1 MDSDFAD
8 LNSKEVSLLLA
19 SYAEKH
25 SLRMQPIAFFL
36 ADGKEL
42 LDVIQVKN
50 FADIFFG
57 CEQSKCA
64 ELVDKLRKKQQY
76 SDYEMQELAKSFSGQ
91 YKDPWNSVDHFVSYV
106 NTCCVEY
113 RTRPIYFAPYIALV
127 QCSGS
132 GKSRMLLESSKKLRT
147 LYVCFRSGATGYPPR
162 TGRAIF
168 QLFNG
173 KGLDDAKNE
182 ESYKWALVERLRH
195 AEISARK
202 NLPKPGS
209 KPEAVM
215 FESEQ
220 LRESIW
226 NLQDADIEEELPDS
240 EEPVLL
246 ILDEARALLDESQE
260 NAPFGVSKFRLF
272 RRALRAYWEKFKN
285 ARLFAVLV
293 DTSSKIIFFSPSMK
307 ADPSARQVRDEGG
320 AFLLHPYVL
329 RGSFDT
335 IFHDLKLPEGTR
347 DLTPLL
353 KNSHYLQSGRPLVA
367 IPFSDANQQRDFLL
381 RKLRGGYSGRTP
393 EPGRNLGQLSIV
405 LTRLATAISCLSP
418 ISAELVAE
426 HMVHL
431 LASDFLREQM
441 FVSHLAEAR
450 LALAAAYAWNTA
462 GELERNLLPAL
473 QRAMISGL
481 VSAGDRGEIVAQV
494 VLLQAFDAVCIA
506 EKKNPG
512 DFVSVVSV
520 LEQLLP
526 KDCMVDVREAIPLSL
541 RDARVACGQFVQLA
555 HHLSLDTN
563 CRLAERHCGAFFK
576 GRQPGIDAVVPIV
589 APVPAMFAVQI
600 RNRDE
605 QGQASTKI
613 RERMNPS
620 FAFKNQKI
628 PEKDL
633 LELDKNCVKVF
644 LQLGADVKPACC
656 NSEGPLQI
664 FGLSSRCL
672 SEPVVCALEI
682 LLDATNSIES
692 FVLDQKAASE
702 VDGSNLPFPDD
713 LSIMRQI
720 LPFVIDNKPQ
730 WNDLTVVELKSIFKK
745 NNLKLPYKK
754 GSQDPNKH
762 DLIEELVQKLGKEPR
777 D

>member
-1 MDSDFAD
+1 MD
-8 LNSKEVSLLLA
+8 
-19 SYAEKH
+19 
-25 SLRMQPIAFFL
+25 
-36 ADGKEL
+36 
-42 LDVIQVKN
+42 
-50 FADIFFG
+50 
-57 CEQSKCA
+57 
-64 ELVDKLRKKQQY
+64 
-76 SDYEMQELAKSFSGQ
+76 
-91 YKDPWNSVDHFVSYV
+91 
-106 NTCCVEY
+106 
-113 RTRPIYFAPYIALV
+113 
-127 QCSGS
+127 
-132 GKSRMLLESSKKLRT
+132 
-147 LYVCFRSGATGYPPR
+147 
-162 TGRAIF
+162 
-168 QLFNG
+168 
-173 KGLDDAKNE
+173 
-182 ESYKWALVERLRH
+182 
-195 AEISARK
+195 
-202 NLPKPGS
+202 
-209 KPEAVM
+209 
-215 FESEQ
+215 
-220 LRESIW
+220 
-226 NLQDADIEEELPDS
+226 
-240 EEPVLL
+240 
-246 ILDEARALLDESQE
+246 
-260 NAPFGVSKFRLF
+260 
-272 RRALRAYWEKFKN
+272 
-285 ARLFAVLV
+285 
-293 DTSSKIIFFSPSMK
+293 

-329 RGSFDT
+329 RGSFDA

-367 IPFSDANQQRDFLL
+367 IPFSDANQQRDFSL

-473 QRAMISGL
+473 QRAMISG
-481 VSAGDRGEIVAQV
+481 VVTAGDRGEIVAQV

-526 KDCMVDVREAIPLSL
+526 QDCMVDVREAIPLSL

-576 GRQPGIDAVVPIV
+576 DRQPGIDAVVPIV

-600 RNRDE
+600 KNRDE

-644 LQLGADVKPACC
+644 LQLGAGVKPACC

-713 LSIMRQI
+713 LSIIRRI

-754 GSQDPNKH
+754 NHLNLSQDPNKH
-762 DLIEELVQKLGKEPR
+762 DLIEELVQMLGKEPR